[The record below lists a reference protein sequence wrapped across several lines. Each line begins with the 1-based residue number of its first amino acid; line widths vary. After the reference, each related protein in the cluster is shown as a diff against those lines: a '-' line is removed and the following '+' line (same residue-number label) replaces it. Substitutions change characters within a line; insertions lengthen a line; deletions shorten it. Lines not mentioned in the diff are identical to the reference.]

1 MLIMSAMR
9 AQLAGLCIWG
19 KLLEETRRRVTICRQ
34 PGYQLPKQGILSASP
49 DKQNKPIRTPEAH
62 VHTGLPV
69 SLQKRPAFHEVQL
82 MSKRVGPSGKKEPF
96 VWRTCENI
104 PSEACNFPTDHP
116 GHEDKPECQKALPLP
131 TQPTFKRQ
139 FLLFVVPRESSL
151 NGFTMCRLFW
161 RAAGSCCLLPES
173 EQRQT
178 PMNPT
183 EVEVTLPA
191 LTPGLENPC
200 KRTLRGHGI

>member
-1 MLIMSAMR
+1 MLIMSAIR

-116 GHEDKPECQKALPLP
+116 GHEDKPECQKALPSP
-131 TQPTFKRQ
+131 HSPHSKG
-139 FLLFVVPRESSL
+139 SSFSL
-151 NGFTMCRLFW
+151 SSPGSQALMGLQC
-161 RAAGSCCLLPES
+161 AGSFGEWLGVVVCCQNQSRDKP
-173 EQRQT
+173 Q
-178 PMNPT
+178 
-183 EVEVTLPA
+183 
-191 LTPGLENPC
+191 
-200 KRTLRGHGI
+200 

>member
-1 MLIMSAMR
+1 MGEI
-9 AQLAGLCIWG
+9 
-19 KLLEETRRRVTICRQ
+19 TRRNEAPGDNLQAAWLPAPQTGHSQCLPRQ
-34 PGYQLPKQGILSASP
+34 TKQTHQDSRSTCAHRAASLFA
-49 DKQNKPIRTPEAH
+49 EA
-62 VHTGLPV
+62 
-69 SLQKRPAFHEVQL
+69 AL
-82 MSKRVGPSGKKEPF
+82 MSKRVGPSGKKESF